1 MINWNAVLFD
11 RIRGFLLFYLP
22 LPLLFKALAGLWAGH
37 ATSALVN
44 AGCYALFL
52 AAALIARRGFTA
64 EKAYLA
70 RPFAHRRPRPL
81 KRIAAGLVGIATALT
96 ALLAVGHPIAIA
108 LVFGIAATAGFVL
121 AYGLDPKARTIPVGD
136 HGVSGDELQ
145 TALAEAYG
153 RLDRIDAA
161 RQGIRSTEF
170 QQRLASIVGWTRKI
184 LQEIEE
190 DPRDLRRARR
200 FLNIYLGGIE
210 TVTNQY
216 ARTHAD
222 ARTTEL
228 EQRYRTLL
236 VDMETVCVEQHE
248 KLRQNDHLDLDVR
261 IEVLSERL
269 RREGVL

>member
-1 MINWNAVLFD
+1 MIDWNAVLFD

-37 ATSALVN
+37 VASAVVN

-52 AAALIARRGFTA
+52 AAALIARRGFAA

-81 KRIAAGLVGIATALT
+81 KRIAAGLVGVATLLT
-96 ALLAVGHPIAIA
+96 ALLAVGHPLPIA
-108 LVFGIAATAGFVL
+108 LVFGIAAAAGVVL
-121 AYGLDPKARTIPVGD
+121 AYGVDPKARTLPAGD

-145 TALAEAYG
+145 AALAEAYG
-153 RLDRIDAA
+153 RLDRIDLA
-161 RQGIRSTEF
+161 RRGIRSTEF

-184 LQEIEE
+184 LQQIEE

-216 ARTHAD
+216 ARTQAD
-222 ARTTEL
+222 VHTAEM

-236 VDMETVCVEQHE
+236 VDMENVSAEQHE
-248 KLRQNDHLDLDVR
+248 KLLQNDHLDLDVR